1 MKEYMVQQANVSYMN
16 HNIFTYI
23 DDKINSMFVIRNND
37 SSIEEIKEQSI
48 KLESKGF
55 KLKK

>member
-1 MKEYMVQQANVSYMN
+1 MVQQANVSYMN
-16 HNIFTYI
+16 HNIITYI

>member
-1 MKEYMVQQANVSYMN
+1 MKEYMVQQASVSYMN
-16 HNIFTYI
+16 HNIITYI

-37 SSIEEIKEQSI
+37 SSIDEIKEQSI

>member
-16 HNIFTYI
+16 HNIITYI